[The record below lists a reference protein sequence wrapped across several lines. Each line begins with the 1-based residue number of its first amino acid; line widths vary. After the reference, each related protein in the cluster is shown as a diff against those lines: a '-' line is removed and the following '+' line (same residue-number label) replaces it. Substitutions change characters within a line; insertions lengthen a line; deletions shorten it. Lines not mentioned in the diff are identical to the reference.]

1 MSTKRMFNVSVVNS
15 DAFFD
20 LALQAQALYFHLAM
34 RADDEGFVENPR
46 TIRRMAGASEDA
58 FKSLVSNG
66 YLIEFPSGVV
76 VITHWRIHNTIQADR
91 KKETIYQKEL
101 RQLTVVDGL
110 YKLLP
115 ETSAESAPLEEWTDL
130 ERMPGQYVCKA
141 DPDRKQ
147 NGYKTDTVCIQT
159 GSKPETDR
167 KQTGSRPER
176 TAAKADPQIR
186 LDIDTDK
193 IKAVQVRSDQ
203 FSSVSTV
210 KAEDKAEGKKESKP
224 RAPAREESQGIQR
237 EKLEEMM
244 ADAGLP
250 EEARAKV
257 RAFDD
262 GRARDPP
269 AGNPRALDPA
279 AV

>member
-1 MSTKRMFNVSVVNS
+1 
-15 DAFFD
+15 
-20 LALQAQALYFHLAM
+20 
-34 RADDEGFVENPR
+34 
-46 TIRRMAGASEDA
+46 MAGASEEA
-58 FKSLVSNG
+58 FRSLVANG

-115 ETSAESAPLEEWTDL
+115 ETSAESAPLDEWN
-130 ERMPGQYVCKA
+130 KA
-141 DPDRKQ
+141 DPDWNR
-147 NGYKTDTVCIQT
+147 NGNKPDTICIQT

-186 LDIDTDK
+186 LDIETEK
-193 IKAVQVRSDQ
+193 IREVQKRSGQ
-203 FSSVSTV
+203 ISSVSTV

-262 GRARDPP
+262 GRARDHP
-269 AGNPRALDPA
+269 AGNPRASDPA